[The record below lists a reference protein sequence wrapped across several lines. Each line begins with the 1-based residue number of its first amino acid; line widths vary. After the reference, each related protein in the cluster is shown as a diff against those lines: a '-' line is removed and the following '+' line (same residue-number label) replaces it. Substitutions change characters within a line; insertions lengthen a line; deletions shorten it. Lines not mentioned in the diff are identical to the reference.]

1 MRTYRTLLPFFKRYF
16 IHYVIGVLALV
27 SVDFASLL
35 LPQIFRQFAD
45 LTTSGLLNRANLF
58 GLIEKLL
65 AIGLVTVVGRF
76 VWRTQIIGSA
86 QKIDYGL
93 RDQLFRKYL
102 SLDTSYYNVNR
113 TGDLMAHA
121 TNDIAAV
128 KHTMSW
134 GVMMVIDSLF
144 MTLFTVIMM
153 VSTAGLKTA
162 AVALVSLP
170 FLVFAVSRIIK
181 PLNRRS
187 RIVQNTFGELTTEV
201 QENLSGIR
209 VIKAF
214 AIEDNRSASF
224 EKVNQTYMD
233 RVMDLN
239 RVDGLFDPLINLISG
254 LSFAIFLYYGAGQVR
269 AGLMTMGA
277 FVAIIEYLF
286 LIIWP
291 LIALGLVTSS
301 FQRGMTSLERLNEVF
316 RAQPKIVEEEGS
328 IALDDPQGRVVFD
341 HVSFRYGPDLPWVLK
356 DISFDLEPGKSL
368 ALLGRTG
375 VGKTTVLN
383 LLLRRYD
390 VSEGRILIDGVDI
403 RNLTLASIYQTFG
416 VVAQSSF
423 LFSRS
428 IAENIAF
435 AEEETDQERVEGAA
449 QFAQVAG
456 DIEDMSEGYESLVG
470 ERGVTLSGGQQQRVS
485 IARAYY
491 KDAPVLIMDDS
502 LSAVDTETES
512 RILTQLAQ
520 HRKGLIMVSQR
531 VSTVEQLDY
540 ILVLEEG
547 QITQEG
553 THEELVAQK
562 GFYQD
567 LYHRQLLESE
577 ANEYRKEAQHV

>member
-128 KHTMSW
+128 KNTMSW

-153 VSTAGLKTA
+153 ISTAGLKTA

-170 FLVFAVSRIIK
+170 FLVFAVSRINK

-254 LSFAIFLYYGAGQVR
+254 LSFVIFLYYGAGQVR

-328 IALDDPQGRVVFD
+328 IALDRPQGRVVFD

-375 VGKTTVLN
+375 VGKTTILN

-403 RNLTLASIYQTFG
+403 RNLTLASIYKTFG

-449 QFAQVAG
+449 QFAKVAG

-520 HRKGLIMVSQR
+520 HKKGLIMVSQR
-531 VSTVEQLDY
+531 VSTVEQLDH

-553 THEELVAQK
+553 THEELVAQE